1 MKESLFAL
9 AFKRF
14 KSNMSSYIAVGVFCG
29 LFFILVSTLSYI
41 DGIVVV
47 FAVPILI
54 LPVLFA
60 SHVSCY
66 LLEMGQP
73 ISPAAFFH
81 YYSSFYRPQFR
92 GSFRI
97 LISFLKSLAV
107 YFSVMFVT
115 GVAMFFIFQ
124 SHYGSTFSTA
134 VNDLFKQYLN
144 GISYEEMMEVLKE
157 NNGVLLTY
165 FNFVSAIPIP
175 FVVTAFMYFVSFSSI
190 SVYYRVNVN
199 NGAPSLLRLGI
210 AHAYDKSRFSMR
222 KDWLKLNWPLLV
234 LPIVFSISSGLIC
247 VFAIKKYAFLAPSF
261 ILGALFP
268 LIFFLPFYFPNMEV
282 LYHRYEDEF
291 KEGNQKAIEVILA
304 RIQSSIELSEEEKRN
319 LEESFKNNDEEK
331 E

>member
-1 MKESLFAL
+1 VKESLFAS

-29 LFFILVSTLSYI
+29 LFFILVSTLSFI

-47 FAVPILI
+47 FAVPLLI

-81 YYSSFYRPQFR
+81 YYSGFYRPQFR
-92 GSFRI
+92 SSFRV

-107 YFSVMFVT
+107 YFSIMTVA
-115 GVAMFFIFQ
+115 GIAMFIIFQ
-124 SHYGSTFSTA
+124 NHYGSTFTTA
-134 VNDLFKQYLN
+134 VNDLLKQYLN
-144 GISYEEMMEVLKE
+144 GISYEEVMDILKE

-165 FNFVSAIPIP
+165 INFVSAIPVP
-175 FVVTAFMYFVSFSSI
+175 FAITAFMYFVSFSSI
-190 SVYYRVNVN
+190 SVYYRINVN

-210 AHAYDKSRFSMR
+210 AHAYAKSRFSMR
-222 KDWLKLNWPLLV
+222 KDWLRLNWPLLA
-234 LPIVFSISSGLIC
+234 LPIILGISSGLIC
-247 VFAIKKYAFLAPSF
+247 VFAIKKYSFLTPSF
-261 ILGALFP
+261 ILGTLFP

-282 LYHRYEDEF
+282 LYHRYEEEF
-291 KEGNQKAIEVILA
+291 KEGNQKAIEIILT

-319 LEESFKNNDEEK
+319 LEESFKNDEEEK